1 MQLNINT
8 LNTSDSQGLA
18 TWSTERTSDQLKA
31 FIHGKMSDID
41 LEDLDYNF
49 DN

>member
-8 LNTSDSQGLA
+8 RNDSNQNLA
-18 TWSTERTSDQLKA
+18 TWSDERSSDQLKA
-31 FIHGKMSDID
+31 FIHGKMTDVDFS
-41 LEDLDYNF
+41 DLDFNF